1 MRRPKPKGAVTRRL
15 PLGVPPASAITLS
28 ACARAA
34 SDLQAGLVVGGTLLG
49 RLHLARGPVEQAY
62 AQMVLELLQ
71 PMADHGGRQAQVPA
85 GRGQAAELD
94 HAGEHLHVLQQHR
107 HVSPRSGPLFAS
119 V

>member
-1 MRRPKPKGAVTRRL
+1 MCQG
-15 PLGVPPASAITLS
+15 GQ
-28 ACARAA
+28 
-34 SDLQAGLVVGGTLLG
+34 DLQAGLVVGGALLG
-49 RLHLARGPVEQAY
+49 RLHLAGGPVEQAH

-71 PMADHGGRQAQVPA
+71 PVADHGGRQAQVPA
-85 GRGQAAELD
+85 GGGQAAELD